1 MQEEKEPIYTTTP
14 DAEKTEKAN
23 KTGEVTT
30 VSKSNGQLLEE
41 IDEKLDTLIAA
52 QAAATE
58 EE

>member
-1 MQEEKEPIYTTTP
+1 MQEEKEQIYITTP

-23 KTGEVTT
+23 ETGEVTT
-30 VSKSNGQLLEE
+30 VSKSNGKLLEE

-52 QAAATE
+52 QTASVE